1 MRRFEQQEERVS
13 VTTSTW
19 SGGASGYS
27 EPKSRKHFRKEKIIR
42 LFQIKKPI

>member
-1 MRRFEQQEERVS
+1 MRRFEQQERVS

-27 EPKSRKHFRKEKIIR
+27 EPKSRKHFRKEKIQR
-42 LFQIKKPI
+42 LFKIQNPSK